1 MDDFGDSDPFLKH
14 NDGGVDDDNDE
25 DEDKWNTTKPFQKAS
40 ETAETSFIKGDTN

>member
-14 NDGGVDDDNDE
+14 NDSGVDDDN